1 MRHARLVRVTGLAA
15 AMAIVV
21 CVGACDSKN
30 KRHDAGAVD
39 QGTRFDSAILALNAL
54 KGEWRVVELGGK
66 RIDRIMPD
74 GDVRRPPGMTIRDDR
89 TVAGFS
95 GVNQFGTQIDADELT
110 RGHFKLGPIAMT
122 RMAGPPEMMRIEH
135 EFAGALEEQRRYTL
149 RGDELVL
156 LTDDTEA
163 RVLVRF
169 QRQAASDVPK

>member
-1 MRHARLVRVTGLAA
+1 MGRAWLVRVSGLAA

-21 CVGACDSKN
+21 CAGGCDSKN
-30 KRHDAGAVD
+30 GRNDSGAVHE
-39 QGTRFDSAILALNAL
+39 GTRFESAILALNAL
-54 KGEWRVVELGGK
+54 NGEWRVVELGGEK
-66 RIDRIMPD
+66 IERIMPD
-74 GDVRRPPGMTIRDDR
+74 GDVRRPPRMTIREDR

-135 EFAGALEEQRRYTL
+135 EFAGALEEQRRYKL

-156 LTDDTEA
+156 LTDDTEG